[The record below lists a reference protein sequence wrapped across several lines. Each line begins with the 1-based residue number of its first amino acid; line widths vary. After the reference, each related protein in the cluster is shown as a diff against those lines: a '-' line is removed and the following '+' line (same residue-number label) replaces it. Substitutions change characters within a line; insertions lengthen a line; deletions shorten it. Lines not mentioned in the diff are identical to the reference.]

1 MRFDHVAIAVKKI
14 DDSLAIYEKLGHFD
28 VRRTEVPGQKVKIAL
43 LKIGDVNIELL
54 EPTGEDSN
62 VAKFLNEKGE
72 GLHHVA
78 FAVEDI
84 GKSMGEL
91 ASQGFRFIYDKPADG
106 KFGSKVNF
114 IHPKDT
120 GRVLV
125 ELTQEAVTEAGSP
138 SSEALAP
145 ARP

>member
-1 MRFDHVAIAVKKI
+1 MIFDHVAIAVKNLDEALKV
-14 DDSLAIYEKLGHFD
+14 YQRLGDFE

-43 LKIGDVNIELL
+43 VKVGDVNVELL
-54 EPTGEDSN
+54 EPLSEDSN
-62 VAKFLNEKGE
+62 VSKFLKERGE
-72 GLHHVA
+72 GLHHIA

-84 GKSMGEL
+84 EASMADLGPR
-91 ASQGFRFIYDKPADG
+91 GFHFLYEKPADG

-125 ELTQEAVTEAGSP
+125 ELTQEHTS
-138 SSEALAP
+138 
-145 ARP
+145 